1 VLPRVDQEVEI
12 KCATLTTPITES
24 AVYRGSKRTCFFIT
38 QMPLNTGNAA
48 RRRPVLGVSWSNQLR
63 SVTMKKRIALVLG
76 SGGARGYAHIG
87 VIEELERRGYDIA
100 CIAGCSMGAVVGG
113 IYAAGKLRQYR
124 EWIES
129 LDYLD
134 VLRLVDVSFRLGAIR
149 GEKVFGQ
156 IREIVGEINIEDLRI
171 PYTAVATDLTNQQE
185 IWFQEGCLHQAM
197 RASAAIPSLFT
208 PVIQGDRVLVDGGL
222 LNPLPIVPVV
232 SSHCD
237 LIVAVNLNSTTQGH
251 YQLPVIERP
260 PAVKRRFDHMISSL
274 GSRLPFRRKLD
285 ANGGDVLRL
294 PQNSLKASAAPIEN
308 PWLTSEPADPQ
319 GQQSAAS
326 PQGERAPKSATG
338 SIIVDNV
345 GPASLLDLINQSFE
359 VMQTSLAQYKIAGYP
374 PDILINVPKR
384 VCRFFEFYKA
394 PELIALGRE
403 IASDT
408 LDRYEA
414 DHRSGN

>member
-1 VLPRVDQEVEI
+1 M
-12 KCATLTTPITES
+12 
-24 AVYRGSKRTCFFIT
+24 SKR
-38 QMPLNTGNAA
+38 
-48 RRRPVLGVSWSNQLR
+48 V
-63 SVTMKKRIALVLG
+63 ALVLG

-87 VIEELERRGYDIA
+87 VIEEIERRGYDIA
-100 CIAGCSMGAVVGG
+100 CIAGCSMGAVIGG
-113 IYAAGKLRQYR
+113 IYAAGKLEDYR
-124 EWIES
+124 NWIES

-149 GEKVFGQ
+149 GDKVFGQ
-156 IREIVGEINIEDLRI
+156 IRKIVGEINIEQLRI
-171 PYTAVATDLTNQQE
+171 PYTAVAADLTNQQE

-208 PVIQGDRVLVDGGL
+208 PVMQGNRMLVDGGI

-237 LIVAVNLNSTTQGH
+237 LIIAVNLNATNQKQ

-260 PAVKRRFDHMISSL
+260 AAFKMRFDSLLSSL
-274 GSRLPFRRKLD
+274 GSRLPFRRKPAEELIRIEKEIV
-285 ANGGDVLRL
+285 AEGL
-294 PQNSLKASAAPIEN
+294 APPN
-308 PWLTSEPADPQ
+308 PWLADAANPE
-319 GQQSAAS
+319 GQQPAAA
-326 PQGERAPKSATG
+326 PEREGAPKSATG
-338 SIIVDNV
+338 SFIIDNV

-374 PDILINVPKR
+374 PDVLINVPKR

-403 IASDT
+403 IARDT
-408 LDRYEA
+408 LDIHEGVKR
-414 DHRSGN
+414 

>member
-1 VLPRVDQEVEI
+1 
-12 KCATLTTPITES
+12 
-24 AVYRGSKRTCFFIT
+24 
-38 QMPLNTGNAA
+38 
-48 RRRPVLGVSWSNQLR
+48 
-63 SVTMKKRIALVLG
+63 MKKRIALVLG

-87 VIEELERRGYDIA
+87 VIQELERRGYEIA

-113 IYAAGKLRQYR
+113 IYAAGKLDRYS

-156 IREIVGEINIEDLRI
+156 IRDIVGEINIEDLRI

-208 PVIQGDRVLVDGGL
+208 PVMQGGRMLVNGGL

-237 LIVAVNLNSTTQGH
+237 LIVAVNLNSTHQQH
-251 YQLPVIERP
+251 YQLPIIERP
-260 PAVKRRFDHMISSL
+260 PAVKKRFDLLINSL
-274 GSRLPFRRKLD
+274 GSRLPFRRKLETTGV
-285 ANGGDVLRL
+285 ASLTAET
-294 PQNSLKASAAPIEN
+294 NSLKSAAARVPN
-308 PWLTSEPADPQ
+308 PWLGEVSADPQ
-319 GQQSAAS
+319 GQQPSAA
-326 PQGERAPKSATG
+326 PQAEGAPKSASG
-338 SIIVDNV
+338 SVIVDNV

-403 IASDT
+403 IARDT
-408 LDRYEA
+408 LDRYESQ
-414 DHRSGN
+414 R

>member
-1 VLPRVDQEVEI
+1 M
-12 KCATLTTPITES
+12 
-24 AVYRGSKRTCFFIT
+24 SKR
-38 QMPLNTGNAA
+38 
-48 RRRPVLGVSWSNQLR
+48 V
-63 SVTMKKRIALVLG
+63 ALVLG

-87 VIEELERRGYDIA
+87 VIEEIERRGYDIA
-100 CIAGCSMGAVVGG
+100 CIAGCSMGAVIGG
-113 IYAAGKLRQYR
+113 IYAAGKLDAYR
-124 EWIES
+124 NWIES

-149 GEKVFGQ
+149 GDKVFGQ
-156 IREIVGEINIEDLRI
+156 IRKIVGDINIEHLRI
-171 PYTAVATDLTNQQE
+171 PYTAVAADLTNQQE

-208 PVIQGDRVLVDGGL
+208 PVMQGNRMLVDGGI

-237 LIVAVNLNSTTQGH
+237 LIIAVNLNATNQKQ

-260 PAVKRRFDHMISSL
+260 PAFKMRFDALLSSL
-274 GSRLPFRRKLD
+274 GSRLPFRRKPAEELIRIEKEIV
-285 ANGGDVLRL
+285 AEGL
-294 PQNSLKASAAPIEN
+294 APPN
-308 PWLTSEPADPQ
+308 PWLADSGAPQAQQPA
-319 GQQSAAS
+319 AA
-326 PQGERAPKSATG
+326 PEREGAPKSATG
-338 SIIVDNV
+338 SFIIDNV

-374 PDILINVPKR
+374 PDVLINVPKR

-403 IASDT
+403 IARDT
-408 LDRYEA
+408 LDNYEGQK
-414 DHRSGN
+414 R

>member
-1 VLPRVDQEVEI
+1 MLLHPSWQ
-12 KCATLTTPITES
+12 TPIYANRCRYTEQKGI
-24 AVYRGSKRTCFFIT
+24 VNTCQT
-38 QMPLNTGNAA
+38 KV
-48 RRRPVLGVSWSNQLR
+48 RV
-63 SVTMKKRIALVLG
+63 MKKRIALVLG

-100 CIAGCSMGAVVGG
+100 CVAGCSMGAVVGG
-113 IYAAGKLRQYR
+113 IYAAGKLDQYR
-124 EWIES
+124 DWIQS

-156 IREIVGEINIEDLRI
+156 IRNIVGEINIEDLRI

-208 PVIQGDRVLVDGGL
+208 PVMQGNRMLVDGGL

-237 LIVAVNLNSTTQGH
+237 LIIAVNLNATNQKH
-251 YQLPVIERP
+251 YQLPVIQRP
-260 PAVKRRFDHMISSL
+260 PAFKSRFNSLAKSL
-274 GSRLPFRRKLD
+274 GSHLPFRRKQAEQLMKLEQE
-285 ANGGDVLRL
+285 AL
-294 PQNSLKASAAPIEN
+294 QAQAAEIN
-308 PWLTSEPADPQ
+308 PWLESAEPEA
-319 GQQSAAS
+319 QQPAAA
-326 PQGERAPKSATG
+326 PEKAGAPKSATG
-338 SIIVDNV
+338 SFIIDNV

-384 VCRFFEFYKA
+384 VCRFFEFHKA
-394 PELIALGRE
+394 PELIMLGRQ
-403 IASDT
+403 IANDT
-408 LDRYEA
+408 LDKYERE
-414 DHRSGN
+414 HS

>member
-1 VLPRVDQEVEI
+1 
-12 KCATLTTPITES
+12 
-24 AVYRGSKRTCFFIT
+24 
-38 QMPLNTGNAA
+38 
-48 RRRPVLGVSWSNQLR
+48 
-63 SVTMKKRIALVLG
+63 MKKRVALVLG

-87 VIEELERRGYDIA
+87 VIEEIEKRGYEIA

-113 IYAAGKLRQYR
+113 IYAAGKLQDYR
-124 EWIES
+124 NWIES

-156 IREIVGEINIEDLRI
+156 IRKIVGEINIEDLRI

-208 PVIQGDRVLVDGGL
+208 PVMQGNRMLVDGGL

-237 LIVAVNLNSTTQGH
+237 LIIAVNLNSTNQKH
-251 YQLPVIERP
+251 YKLPVIQRP
-260 PAVKRRFDHMISSL
+260 PAFKSRFDNLVRSL
-274 GSRLPFRRKLD
+274 GSHLPFRRKQAEQLLLLEQE
-285 ANGGDVLRL
+285 AL
-294 PQNSLKASAAPIEN
+294 QAQAADIN
-308 PWLTSEPADPQ
+308 PWLEGAEPEA
-319 GQQSAAS
+319 QQPAAAPESA
-326 PQGERAPKSATG
+326 GAPKSATG
-338 SIIVDNV
+338 SFIIDNV

-374 PDILINVPKR
+374 PDVLINVPKR

-408 LDRYEA
+408 LDRYE
-414 DHRSGN
+414 SEQG

>member
-1 VLPRVDQEVEI
+1 
-12 KCATLTTPITES
+12 
-24 AVYRGSKRTCFFIT
+24 
-38 QMPLNTGNAA
+38 
-48 RRRPVLGVSWSNQLR
+48 
-63 SVTMKKRIALVLG
+63 MKKRIALVLG

-113 IYAAGKLRQYR
+113 IYAAGKLDLYR
-124 EWIES
+124 DWIQS

-156 IREIVGEINIEDLRI
+156 IRNIVGEINIEDLRI
-171 PYTAVATDLTNQQE
+171 PYTAVATDLTHQQE

-208 PVIQGDRVLVDGGL
+208 PVMQGNRMLVDGGL

-237 LIVAVNLNSTTQGH
+237 LIIAVNLNSTSQNS
-251 YQLPVIERP
+251 YQLPVIQRP
-260 PAVKRRFDHMISSL
+260 PAFKSRFDTLMNSL
-274 GSRLPFRRKLD
+274 GSHMPFRNKHASDLLELEQ
-285 ANGGDVLRL
+285 VMLKPL
-294 PQNSLKASAAPIEN
+294 PDRAPNSWVESTRPGAQQPAAAPTQE
-308 PWLTSEPADPQ
+308 
-319 GQQSAAS
+319 G
-326 PQGERAPKSATG
+326 APKSASG
-338 SIIVDNV
+338 SFIIDNV

-403 IASDT
+403 IARDT
-408 LDRYEA
+408 LDRYESEE
-414 DHRSGN
+414 H

>member
-1 VLPRVDQEVEI
+1 
-12 KCATLTTPITES
+12 
-24 AVYRGSKRTCFFIT
+24 
-38 QMPLNTGNAA
+38 
-48 RRRPVLGVSWSNQLR
+48 
-63 SVTMKKRIALVLG
+63 MKKRIALVLG

-113 IYAAGKLRQYR
+113 IYAAGKLPQYR
-124 EWIES
+124 AWIES

-208 PVIQGDRVLVDGGL
+208 PVMQDGRMLVDGGL

-237 LIVAVNLNSTTQGH
+237 LIVAVNLNSTNQGH
-251 YQLPVIERP
+251 YQLPVIERA
-260 PAVKRRFDHMISSL
+260 PAVKKRFDSLISSL
-274 GSRLPFRRKLD
+274 GSRLPFRRNLD
-285 ANGGDVLRL
+285 TAGGDVLRL
-294 PQNSLKASAAPIEN
+294 EQDSLKASGATIAN
-308 PWLTSEPADPQ
+308 PWLGEDSADPQ
-319 GQQSAAS
+319 GQQPAAA
-326 PQGERAPKSATG
+326 PQGESAPKSATG
-338 SIIVDNV
+338 SIIIDNV

-414 DHRSGN
+414 ERKR

>member
-1 VLPRVDQEVEI
+1 MLM
-12 KCATLTTPITES
+12 
-24 AVYRGSKRTCFFIT
+24 SKR
-38 QMPLNTGNAA
+38 
-48 RRRPVLGVSWSNQLR
+48 V
-63 SVTMKKRIALVLG
+63 ALVLG

-87 VIEELERRGYDIA
+87 VIEEIERRGYEIA

-113 IYAAGKLRQYR
+113 IYAAGKLSDYR
-124 EWIES
+124 NWIES

-149 GEKVFGQ
+149 GDKVFGQ
-156 IREIVGEINIEDLRI
+156 IRKIVGDINIEQLRI

-208 PVIQGDRVLVDGGL
+208 PVMQGNRMLVDGGI

-237 LIVAVNLNSTTQGH
+237 LIIAVNLNATNQQH
-251 YQLPVIERP
+251 YHLPVIERP
-260 PAVKRRFDHMISSL
+260 AAFKMRFDALLSSL
-274 GSRLPFRRKLD
+274 GSRLPFRRKPAEELIRIEQEIV
-285 ANGGDVLRL
+285 AEGL
-294 PQNSLKASAAPIEN
+294 APPN
-308 PWLTSEPADPQ
+308 PWLAGAAEPEA
-319 GQQSAAS
+319 QQPAAA
-326 PQGERAPKSATG
+326 PEREGAPRSATG
-338 SIIVDNV
+338 SFIIDNV

-374 PDILINVPKR
+374 PDVLINVPKR

-403 IASDT
+403 IARDT
-408 LDRYEA
+408 LDNYEGVK
-414 DHRSGN
+414 RRQ

>member
-1 VLPRVDQEVEI
+1 
-12 KCATLTTPITES
+12 
-24 AVYRGSKRTCFFIT
+24 
-38 QMPLNTGNAA
+38 
-48 RRRPVLGVSWSNQLR
+48 
-63 SVTMKKRIALVLG
+63 MKKRVALVLG

-87 VIEELERRGYDIA
+87 VIEEIEKRGYEIA
-100 CIAGCSMGAVVGG
+100 CIAGCAMGAVVGG
-113 IYAAGKLRQYR
+113 IFAAGKLQDYR
-124 EWIES
+124 NWIES

-156 IREIVGEINIEDLRI
+156 IRKIVGEINIEDLRI

-208 PVIQGDRVLVDGGL
+208 PVMQGNRMLVDGGL

-237 LIVAVNLNSTTQGH
+237 LIIAVNLNATNQKH
-251 YQLPVIERP
+251 YSLPVIQRP
-260 PAVKRRFDHMISSL
+260 PAFKSRFDNLVRSL
-274 GSRLPFRRKLD
+274 GSHLPFRRKQAEQLLLLEQE
-285 ANGGDVLRL
+285 AL
-294 PQNSLKASAAPIEN
+294 QAQAADIN
-308 PWLTSEPADPQ
+308 PWLEGAEPEA
-319 GQQSAAS
+319 QQPAAA
-326 PQGERAPKSATG
+326 PETAGAPKSATG
-338 SIIVDNV
+338 SFIIDNV

-374 PDILINVPKR
+374 PDVLINVPKR

-408 LDRYEA
+408 LDRYE
-414 DHRSGN
+414 SEQS

>member
-1 VLPRVDQEVEI
+1 
-12 KCATLTTPITES
+12 
-24 AVYRGSKRTCFFIT
+24 
-38 QMPLNTGNAA
+38 
-48 RRRPVLGVSWSNQLR
+48 
-63 SVTMKKRIALVLG
+63 MKKRVALVLG

-87 VIEELERRGYDIA
+87 VIEEIERRGYDIA

-113 IYAAGKLRQYR
+113 IYAAGKLDEYR
-124 EWIES
+124 RWIES

-156 IREIVGEINIEDLRI
+156 IRKIVGEINIEDLRI

-185 IWFQEGCLHQAM
+185 IWFQAGCLHQAI

-208 PVIQGDRVLVDGGL
+208 PVMQGNRMLVDGGL

-237 LIVAVNLNSTTQGH
+237 LIIAVNLNSTNQRH
-251 YQLPVIERP
+251 YKLPVIQRP
-260 PAVKRRFDHMISSL
+260 PAFKSRFDNLINSI
-274 GSRLPFRRKLD
+274 GSHLPFRRKLET
-285 ANGGDVLRL
+285 ANGDVLRL
-294 PQNSLKASAAPIEN
+294 EQDSIKTTAATIAN
-308 PWLTSEPADPQ
+308 PWLEESANPQAQQPA
-319 GQQSAAS
+319 AA
-326 PQGERAPKSATG
+326 PETAGAPKSASG
-338 SIIVDNV
+338 SFIIDNV
-345 GPASLLDLINQSFE
+345 GPASLLDLINQSYE

-408 LDRYEA
+408 LDRYESEQ
-414 DHRSGN
+414 H

>member
-1 VLPRVDQEVEI
+1 
-12 KCATLTTPITES
+12 
-24 AVYRGSKRTCFFIT
+24 
-38 QMPLNTGNAA
+38 
-48 RRRPVLGVSWSNQLR
+48 
-63 SVTMKKRIALVLG
+63 MKKTIALVLG

-87 VIEELERRGYDIA
+87 VIEELESRGYEIG

-113 IYAAGKLRQYR
+113 IYAAGKLDQYR
-124 EWIES
+124 DWIQS

-156 IREIVGEINIEDLRI
+156 IRNIVGEINIEDLRI
-171 PYTAVATDLTNQQE
+171 PYTAVATDLTHQQE

-208 PVIQGDRVLVDGGL
+208 PVMQGNRMLVDGSL

-237 LIVAVNLNSTTQGH
+237 LIIAVNLSSTLQSH
-251 YQLPVIERP
+251 YQLPVIQRP
-260 PAVKRRFDHMISSL
+260 AAFKGRFDNLMSSL
-274 GSRLPFRRKLD
+274 GSRIPFRNKHAEQLL
-285 ANGGDVLRL
+285 NLEQEML
-294 PQNSLKASAAPIEN
+294 SPLEEPQRN
-308 PWLTSEPADPQ
+308 PWLDSTQPARPGAQ
-319 GQQSAAS
+319 EGS
-326 PQGERAPKSATG
+326 PKSATG
-338 SIIVDNV
+338 SVIIDNV

-394 PELIALGRE
+394 AELIELGR
-403 IASDT
+403 IITRDT
-408 LDRYEA
+408 LDRYEKDA
-414 DHRSGN
+414 ASNNR

>member
-1 VLPRVDQEVEI
+1 M
-12 KCATLTTPITES
+12 S
-24 AVYRGSKRTCFFIT
+24 
-38 QMPLNTGNAA
+38 
-48 RRRPVLGVSWSNQLR
+48 
-63 SVTMKKRIALVLG
+63 KRIALVLG

-87 VIEELERRGYDIA
+87 VIEELERRGYEIA

-113 IYAAGKLRQYR
+113 IYAAGKLDRYRQ
-124 EWIES
+124 WIES

-156 IREIVGEINIEDLRI
+156 IREIVGEINIEDLAI

-208 PVIQGDRVLVDGGL
+208 PVMQNGRMLVDGGL

-237 LIVAVNLNSTTQGH
+237 LIVAVNLNATHAQH
-251 YQLPVIERP
+251 YSLPVIERP
-260 PAVKRRFDHMISSL
+260 PAVKKRFDLLIDSL
-274 GSRLPFRRKLD
+274 GARLPFRRKLETGETD
-285 ANGGDVLRL
+285 GPLL
-294 PQNSLKASAAPIEN
+294 PQEQVQPATAPLAN
-308 PWLTSEPADPQ
+308 PWLGEPSADPQ
-319 GQQSAAS
+319 GQQSAAA
-326 PQGERAPKSATG
+326 PERPGAPRSATG
-338 SIIVDNV
+338 SVIIDNV

-403 IASDT
+403 IACDT
-408 LDRYEA
+408 LDRYE
-414 DHRSGN
+414 GK